1 MSVGRLLS
9 RHYLSKIGSG
19 RVEINFYLL
28 NPNNNRCWRATPVWI
43 FDWDNIERA
52 HVANQK
58 PELRSPERIVFGQRK
73 KQLQRQQQNAV
84 VLDLA
89 LKEIPVPVQ
98 IHFVCEEIF
107 GRMSQLKAS
116 SCLFTESQ
124 DAADILSKS
133 FLTLDLPIYRICAR

>member
-1 MSVGRLLS
+1 M
-9 RHYLSKIGSG
+9 
-19 RVEINFYLL
+19 
-28 NPNNNRCWRATPVWI
+28 
-43 FDWDNIERA
+43 
-52 HVANQK
+52 
-58 PELRSPERIVFGQRK
+58 FGQRK
-73 KQLQRQQQNAV
+73 KKLQQQQQNGV

-133 FLTLDLPIYRICAR
+133 FLTLDIPHLQNLRTVIDKQAYKHGVNFLFFVTH

>member
-1 MSVGRLLS
+1 MWQIRNLSYGRRRELCLGKERNNCNDNNKTALS
-9 RHYLSKIGSG
+9 
-19 RVEINFYLL
+19 
-28 NPNNNRCWRATPVWI
+28 W
-43 FDWDNIERA
+43 
-52 HVANQK
+52 
-58 PELRSPERIVFGQRK
+58 
-73 KQLQRQQQNAV
+73 
-84 VLDLA
+84 DLA

-133 FLTLDLPIYRICAR
+133 FLTLDLPHPQNLRTVINKQAYKHGVNVLFFVIHGNSFSL

>member
-1 MSVGRLLS
+1 MR
-9 RHYLSKIGSG
+9 
-19 RVEINFYLL
+19 
-28 NPNNNRCWRATPVWI
+28 I

-73 KQLQRQQQNAV
+73 KQLQQQQQNGV

-98 IHFVCEEIF
+98 IHFVCEGIF

-133 FLTLDLPIYRICAR
+133 FLTLDLPHPQNLRTVIDKQAYKHGVNFIFFVTH

>member
-1 MSVGRLLS
+1 M
-9 RHYLSKIGSG
+9 
-19 RVEINFYLL
+19 
-28 NPNNNRCWRATPVWI
+28 WI

-73 KQLQRQQQNAV
+73 KKLQQQQQNGV

>member
-1 MSVGRLLS
+1 MLASHSSADIWLGQHWKSACGKSETWVTVAG
-9 RHYLSKIGSG
+9 
-19 RVEINFYLL
+19 EN
-28 NPNNNRCWRATPVWI
+28 CVW
-43 FDWDNIERA
+43 A
-52 HVANQK
+52 
-58 PELRSPERIVFGQRK
+58 K
-73 KQLQRQQQNAV
+73 KEKKLQQQQQNGV

>member
-1 MSVGRLLS
+1 M
-9 RHYLSKIGSG
+9 
-19 RVEINFYLL
+19 
-28 NPNNNRCWRATPVWI
+28 
-43 FDWDNIERA
+43 
-52 HVANQK
+52 
-58 PELRSPERIVFGQRK
+58 FGQRK

-133 FLTLDLPIYRICAR
+133 FLTLDLPHAQNLHTVINRKAYKLEVNVLLFVTH

>member
-1 MSVGRLLS
+1 MGKERKNCNDNNKTALS
-9 RHYLSKIGSG
+9 
-19 RVEINFYLL
+19 
-28 NPNNNRCWRATPVWI
+28 W
-43 FDWDNIERA
+43 
-52 HVANQK
+52 
-58 PELRSPERIVFGQRK
+58 
-73 KQLQRQQQNAV
+73 
-84 VLDLA
+84 DLA

-133 FLTLDLPIYRICAR
+133 FLTLDIPHLQNLRTVIDKQAYKHGDNFLFFVTH

>member
-1 MSVGRLLS
+1 M
-9 RHYLSKIGSG
+9 
-19 RVEINFYLL
+19 
-28 NPNNNRCWRATPVWI
+28 WI

-73 KQLQRQQQNAV
+73 KKLQQQQQNGV

-133 FLTLDLPIYRICAR
+133 FLTLDLPHPQNLRTVIDKQAYKHGVNFLFFVTH

>member
-1 MSVGRLLS
+1 M
-9 RHYLSKIGSG
+9 
-19 RVEINFYLL
+19 
-28 NPNNNRCWRATPVWI
+28 WI

-73 KQLQRQQQNAV
+73 KKNCSNNNKTALSW
-84 VLDLA
+84 DLA

-133 FLTLDLPIYRICAR
+133 FLTLDLPHPQNLRTVIDKQAYKHGVNFLFFVTH